1 MAFAGD
7 AHRYGPVFAGT
18 YLLAA
23 ELWVHPPPEIVILG
37 PPTDATVQSLR
48 AAATETFAPGAA
60 VLVVDKDD
68 TFVPALVEPMLKTRE
83 AKAGPVAFVCQGK
96 VCSPPTTS
104 PDRLRELLA
113 GTTSR
118 VS

>member
-37 PPTDATVQSLR
+37 PRTDAAVQSLR
-48 AAATETFAPGAA
+48 AAALETFAPGAA
-60 VLVVDKDD
+60 VLVVDKEDM
-68 TFVPALVEPMLKTRE
+68 FVPALIEPMLKTKE
-83 AKAGPVAFVCQGK
+83 AKAGPVAFVCQGN
-96 VCSPPTTS
+96 VCSPPTAS
-104 PDRLRELLA
+104 PERLRELLA
-113 GTTSR
+113 GTAAS